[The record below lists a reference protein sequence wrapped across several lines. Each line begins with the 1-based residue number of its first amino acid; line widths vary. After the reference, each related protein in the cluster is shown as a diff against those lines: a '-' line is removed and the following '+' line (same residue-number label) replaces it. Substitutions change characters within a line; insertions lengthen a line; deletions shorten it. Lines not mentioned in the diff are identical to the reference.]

1 MGTTRSVLEQ
11 AAGAGD
17 PLSRRAIFRRISA
30 IARDGIG
37 AGVLAL
43 ACART
48 AERRDGV
55 PAAAAPATLTFLGRE
70 SGSEVPV
77 YEQGIA
83 RFQELHARVKVTREV
98 AAGNFDEKLRAMVAG
113 GSAPDVFYMHSQTVP
128 TYVAWGVAGSLE
140 RFAAK
145 DRAVLDGLLPAAVD
159 AYRFR
164 SAVYGIPDVA
174 TSYVIYINRDLFGR
188 TGAAIPAERWTWDE
202 YLTTARQIRT
212 ALQADQGFATVNYTA
227 GDSWPA
233 VLWQNSAD
241 ILSQDRTAVTVD
253 RPEAIEA
260 FSWIADQ
267 IHRLRVHAAPADLGN
282 RSAEQFFL
290 DGKAAM
296 LPTYSSRM
304 GIIARGAAFEVD
316 VVHLPAGRRRVTR
329 TACGGVAMYRDSR
342 AADACWEFLKFVAGE
357 KFQWTMART
366 GGIIFPAH
374 KNVAGSPELF
384 AGSPFPRS
392 PKVTVDAMAYAR
404 TEPYTVRYVDL
415 KNALVQQLNA
425 VWRGESGVKEA
436 LERARAA
443 MEPILAEAVEAVK
456 EMR

>member
-1 MGTTRSVLEQ
+1 MNATVRRLEQ
-11 AAGAGD
+11 MAGIRHAIT
-17 PLSRRAIFRRISA
+17 RRTALRHLSA
-30 IARDGIG
+30 IPCRGIG
-37 AGVLAL
+37 AGLLAL
-43 ACART
+43 ACGRPAGRREETGT
-48 AERRDGV
+48 A
-55 PAAAAPATLTFLGRE
+55 PAPATITFLGRE

-83 RFQELHARVKVTREV
+83 RFQELQPRVKVTREV
-98 AAGNFDEKLRAMVAG
+98 AAGNFDEKLRAAVAG
-113 GSAPDVFYMHSQTVP
+113 GAAPDVFYMHSQTVP

-145 DRAVLDGLLPAAVD
+145 DRAVFDGLLPAAVD

-164 SAVYGIPDVA
+164 GAVYGIPDVA
-174 TSYVIYINRDLFGR
+174 TSYVMYVNRDLFGR
-188 TGAAIPAERWTWDE
+188 AGAAIPGERWSWDD
-202 YLTTARQIRT
+202 YLATARQIRT

-233 VLWQNSAD
+233 VLWQNDAD

-253 RPEAIEA
+253 RPEAIDA

-282 RSAEQFFL
+282 RNAEQFFL
-290 DGKAAM
+290 DGKAAI

-304 GIIARGAAFEVD
+304 GIIARGAAFEVE

-329 TACGGVAMYRDSR
+329 TAAGGTGMYRESR
-342 AADACWEFLKFVAGE
+342 AAEACWEFLKFVASE
-357 KFQWTMART
+357 EFQWMMARVS
-366 GGIIFPAH
+366 GIIFPAH
-374 KNVAGSPELF
+374 KNVAGSPDLF
-384 AGSPFPRS
+384 TGGPFPKS

-404 TEPYTVRYVDL
+404 TEPYIVRYVEL
-415 KNALVQQLNA
+415 KNALIQELNA
-425 VWRGESGVKEA
+425 AWRGDTGVKEA
-436 LERARAA
+436 LQRARAA
-443 MEPILAEAVEAVK
+443 MEPILAEALK